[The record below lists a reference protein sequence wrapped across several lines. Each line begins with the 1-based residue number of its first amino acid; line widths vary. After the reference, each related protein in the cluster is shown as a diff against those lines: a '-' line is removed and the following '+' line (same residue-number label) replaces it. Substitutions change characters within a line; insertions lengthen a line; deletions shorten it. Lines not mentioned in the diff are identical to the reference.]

1 MISTP
6 SLRISVALLVLAV
19 MLGGASLGAWLYA
32 HSSRNAAQ
40 AALEVAARKAG
51 AQVRARQL
59 ALELAPRLARL
70 EADGA
75 FVQASRFDWA
85 TVLEMA
91 GSAVP
96 LPGLQWRMAARVP
109 MKGLERLGF
118 VTTIS
123 LDLALLHEGDL
134 LRLQAWLL
142 REAPG
147 PWQFETCALAAAPV
161 LVGAENP
168 TATPQVTARCELS
181 AYVFKGAS
189 T

>member
-6 SLRISVALLVLAV
+6 SLRTSLALLVLAMV
-19 MLGGASLGAWLYA
+19 LGGASLGAWLYA
-32 HSSRNAAQ
+32 YSLRSAAE

-51 AQVRARQL
+51 AQARARQL
-59 ALELAPRLARL
+59 ALEFAPRLERL
-70 EADGA
+70 HADGA
-75 FVQASRFDWA
+75 FVHASRFDWA
-85 TVLEMA
+85 TVLQMA
-91 GSAVP
+91 GNAVP

-109 MKGLERLGF
+109 MKGRERLGF
-118 VTTIS
+118 VTSIS
-123 LDLALLHEGDL
+123 LDLPLLHEGDL

-147 PWQFETCALAAAPV
+147 PWQFETCALTAAPS
-161 LVGAENP
+161 LMGEEAP

-181 AYVFKGAS
+181 AFVLKGAS